1 MYFKGLKSK
10 LLSISEV
17 VVALIIFLIVLIN
30 AFFFFIFIAFLIT
43 VVFGLETTFLRVGAF
58 RTESGLGLTHLV
70 EFLCADVVVIFVD
83 FLFLIT
89 SVLVF

>member
-1 MYFKGLKSK
+1 MYFKDLKSK

-17 VVALIIFLIVLIN
+17 VVALFIFLIVLIN
-30 AFFFFIFIAFLIT
+30 AFFFIFIAFLIT
-43 VVFGLETTFLRVGAF
+43 VVFGLETSFLRVGAF
-58 RTESGLGLTHLV
+58 CAESGLGLTHLV